1 MQDKASFIGASAT
14 KAYASRLRR
23 RNRPPMQHGEVERL
37 VADFL
42 ATRDITACPAR
53 YAALAEQRRRSA
65 LVTMRPYITATAM
78 AVGLLAVWAALV
90 PFVA

>member
-1 MQDKASFIGASAT
+1 MQDKASFIGASAA
-14 KAYASRLRR
+14 KAYANRLRR
-23 RNRPPMQHGEVERL
+23 RNLPPMQNGEVERL

-53 YAALAEQRRRSA
+53 YAALVEQRRRSA